1 MLDLIDPNS
10 RTLYERYKSKQPFDK
25 NLKKEEKL
33 TEKDESEIKNIENIE
48 KTMNNYSEKN

>member
-33 TEKDESEIKNIENIE
+33 TEKDESETRNIKNIE
-48 KTMNNYSEKN
+48 KTMNNKSEKI